1 MVGDEKSTDCDEI
14 VQHAELALDEATR
27 AGKGHHV
34 IFDPERHHPPVGQ
47 VALVEVLRHSVHAGK
62 LVMHFQPIVDLTS
75 NEVVGFEA
83 LMHWLHPERG
93 CVPPRVSILLFE
105 QSNPF

>member
-1 MVGDEKSTDCDEI
+1 MVWDEKSTDCDEI
-14 VQHAELALDEATR
+14 VQHAQVALDEATR